1 MQEDLRQIYQAANR
15 NNVSIYA
22 VDPRGLAT
30 SEFNIAENINSTTD
44 RQYLNSTMDTLRVMA
59 EQTDGRAILNRN
71 DLTLAM
77 KQIVRDASAY
87 YLLGYSSAAA
97 PTDGK
102 FHEIR
107 VRIKRPGV
115 QVRARKGYWAVSP
128 ADVERMTKV
137 ATTPPVP
144 KPVQNA
150 LATLAYP
157 TRMRVIRTWLGA
169 ERGENG
175 KTRMTFVW
183 EANRAPGSPARDT
196 EQPARVSVTAVGTD
210 GSPYFRGRVPATAPT
225 TSRTGAAAA
234 APVAGA
240 RVTFEAPPGP
250 MQLRL
255 SVEGADAQVLDSEN
269 RELTVPDLA
278 TTIFGTPAVYRARTA
293 RDIQQ
298 FRANRNATPTAVREF
313 QRTDRLLF
321 RVPAYANGAAA
332 AKILNRSGQAMSE
345 VPVAMEGTEA
355 VFEVPLASM
364 PAGEYILE
372 ISAAGTDVKELV
384 AFRIS
389 G

>member
-1 MQEDLRQIYQAANR
+1 
-15 NNVSIYA
+15 
-22 VDPRGLAT
+22 
-30 SEFNIAENINSTTD
+30 
-44 RQYLNSTMDTLRVMA
+44 MDTLRIMA

-87 YLLGYSSAAA
+87 YLLGYSPAPT

-102 FHEIR
+102 FHEIS

-157 TRMRVIRTWLGA
+157 TRMRIVRTWIA

-183 EANRAPGSPARDT
+183 EANRGPGAPARDT

-225 TSRTGAAAA
+225 TSGTGAATPL
-234 APVAGA
+234 PVAGA
-240 RVTFEAPPGP
+240 R
-250 MQLRL
+250 
-255 SVEGADAQVLDSEN
+255 
-269 RELTVPDLA
+269 
-278 TTIFGTPAVYRARTA
+278 
-293 RDIQQ
+293 
-298 FRANRNATPTAVREF
+298 
-313 QRTDRLLF
+313 
-321 RVPAYANGAAA
+321 
-332 AKILNRSGQAMSE
+332 
-345 VPVAMEGTEA
+345 
-355 VFEVPLASM
+355 
-364 PAGEYILE
+364 
-372 ISAAGTDVKELV
+372 
-384 AFRIS
+384 
-389 G
+389 